1 MREKA
6 AREVSF
12 VELCIEER
20 RAQLSDHFLYKI
32 KECVDWERLR
42 KTIRKGYKKNKN
54 ATGNPAYDP
63 IVLFSD
69 VIDNALR
76 APAP

>member
-1 MREKA
+1 MKEKA

-20 RAQLSDHFLYKI
+20 RAKLSDHFLYKI
-32 KECVDWERLR
+32 KANVDWGRLR

-54 ATGNPAYDP
+54 ATRNPAYAS
-63 IVLFSD
+63 VLFSD

>member
-1 MREKA
+1 MKEKA

-20 RAQLSDHFLYKI
+20 RAKLSDHFLYKI

-54 ATGNPAYDP
+54 ATGNPAYAS
-63 IVLFSD
+63 VLFSD

>member
-1 MREKA
+1 MKEKA
-6 AREVSF
+6 AREASF

-20 RAQLSDHFLYKI
+20 RAKLSDHFLYKI

-42 KTIRKGYKKNKN
+42 KTIRKDYKKNKN
-54 ATGNPAYDP
+54 ATRNPTYAS
-63 IVLFSD
+63 VLFSD
-69 VIDNALR
+69 VIDIALS

>member
-1 MREKA
+1 MEEKA

-20 RAQLSDHFLYKI
+20 RAKLSDLVLYKI
-32 KECVDWERLR
+32 EDGVDQEKLR
-42 KTIRKGYKKNKN
+42 QTITKRYKKNKN
-54 ATGNPAYDP
+54 ATGNPAYAS
-63 IVLFSD
+63 VLFSD